1 MAYQLRLPKF
11 GMAMESAKVLE
22 WKKDVGDRIE
32 KEEVVLIAE
41 NEKLTSDIVSMESGV
56 LLEKVAQVGEKYLVG
71 DLLAYLG
78 EPGEATAGGTAGQ
91 APQALVASAAAPAA
105 SAVASAP
112 AAPAAGASS
121 AGSGERVKA
130 SPLAKKIAAELG
142 VDLALVTG
150 SGSGGRIEKADV
162 EQFAEASKSAPTA
175 AASSS
180 DSGERVKASPLAKK
194 VAAELGVN
202 LALVTGSGSGGR
214 IEKADVEQFAEA
226 AAPAPSAAAQA
237 PLDLP
242 QQPAYTEIPYTGIR
256 QAVGANMLRA
266 WTTIP
271 MVTHHVKA
279 DAGAILAV
287 REALND
293 GVEDRDSRVSVN
305 DLLMKL
311 TAVALTQMPALNASL
326 TGDVIRV
333 YKDVHLGMATALD
346 NGLIVPVIRNADQ
359 KSLLQISKEA
369 KDLAAKARSG
379 NLLPDDVGGGTF
391 TVTNLGGFGSVDEF
405 TPIINPPEAAILGI
419 GRAVDTPVVVDGE
432 ICIRPMIALSLTYD
446 HRVLDGAV
454 AAAFIKILMDLMAKP
469 LRVFCA

>member
-121 AGSGERVKA
+121 AG
-130 SPLAKKIAAELG
+130 
-142 VDLALVTG
+142 
-150 SGSGGRIEKADV
+150 
-162 EQFAEASKSAPTA
+162 
-175 AASSS
+175 
-180 DSGERVKASPLAKK
+180 SGERVKASPLAKK